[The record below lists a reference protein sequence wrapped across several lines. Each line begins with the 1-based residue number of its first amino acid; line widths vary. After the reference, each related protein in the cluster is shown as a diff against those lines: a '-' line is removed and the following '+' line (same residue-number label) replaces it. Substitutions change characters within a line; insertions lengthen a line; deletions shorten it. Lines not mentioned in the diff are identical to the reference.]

1 MRLFSCWIR
10 PYHSIVDKI
19 AHLYRSEARVK
30 KILSISMGSSS
41 RDHTTRHT
49 FLGQECE
56 ISRQG
61 TNGDFNRAIRRYR
74 DMDGKVDAFGAGGVE
89 FYLGVEDQR
98 YYFRD
103 VRRIRNAIK
112 ISKVGDGNGVKGILE
127 KRAFEYLEKHL
138 NEKEDK
144 SLKGLPAMITTVVER
159 YSMGKA
165 MVDAGLDV
173 TFGDFMFA
181 LGLPFAIRTISAA
194 RLLAGVLL
202 PVVTQLPFAW
212 LYPLGSEQDKP
223 PQPKWIKYYQR
234 SQVIAGD
241 FLQIRQYMPDDL
253 TGKIV
258 VTNTTTAQN
267 VEELQKRNLHI
278 LVTVTPRLAGRSFG
292 TNVMEATLL
301 ALMDKPQ
308 SEITTTDFQG
318 LIDRIPLEP
327 NIEVLN

>member
-1 MRLFSCWIR
+1 M
-10 PYHSIVDKI
+10 
-19 AHLYRSEARVK
+19 K
-30 KILSISMGSSS
+30 KIISISIGSSA

-61 TNGDFNRAIRRYR
+61 TNGDFKKAIELYKEL
-74 DMDGKVDAFGAGGVE
+74 DGKVDAFGIGGVE
-89 FYLGVEDQR
+89 FFLQVEDKK

-103 VRRIRNAIK
+103 VKRIRNAIK
-112 ISKVGDGNGVKGILE
+112 ISKAGDGNGVKGLLE
-127 KRAFEYLEKHL
+127 RRAFEYLEKYL
-138 NEKEDK
+138 NEKEGR
-144 SLKGLPAMITTVVER
+144 SLKGLPALKTTVVER

-165 MVDAGLDV
+165 MVDSGLDV

-181 LGLPFAIRTISAA
+181 LGLPIAIKKLSTA
-194 RLLAGVLL
+194 RLVAATLL
-202 PVVTQLPFAW
+202 PVVTQVPFSW

-223 PQPKWIKYYQR
+223 PQPKWTKYYQQ

-241 FLQIRQYMPDDL
+241 FLQIRQYMPNDL
-253 TGKIV
+253 TGKII
-258 VTNTTTAQN
+258 VTNTTTPKN
-267 VEELQKRNLHI
+267 VEELHQRNLHI
-278 LVTVTPRLAGRSFG
+278 LVTVTPRLEGRSFG

-308 SEITTTDFQG
+308 SEVTQTDFLD
-318 LIDRIPLEP
+318 LINHIPLEP